1 MRFRKKEKIIELH
14 CYTDRADVYN
24 YFPIQKANKFI
35 PEWFKELP
43 RPDVYGIDDDF
54 ELIQESNLK
63 ECVGFTNYFSKGFI
77 LPLWSDL
84 LLEISEKGNSRY
96 KWAYSD
102 GISELETHD
111 ERSNGKH
118 FLDTEYQHLKL
129 DSPWRFKCTENIQ
142 FLTVE
147 PEWYFDKLQS
157 IHILSGVLDFQTN
170 SATSVNM
177 YVKRQQ
183 NHQKILLS
191 SGLPIYH
198 FVPLTEKKIDL
209 KIHLVSKEKKQLI
222 KQSNSRISFNRHF
235 EKKRKILN
243 RTKCPFRIDAE
254 S

>member
-1 MRFRKKEKIIELH
+1 MMFWKKDKVIELN

-35 PEWFKELP
+35 PQWFKKLP
-43 RPDVYGIDDDF
+43 RPNVSGIDDDF
-54 ELIQESNLK
+54 KTIEESNLK

-84 LLEISEKGNSRY
+84 LLEIYEKGNPYY

-102 GISELETHD
+102 GESKLTIHG

-129 DSPWRFKCTENIQ
+129 DSPWSFRCSESIQ
-142 FLTVE
+142 FLALE
-147 PEWYFDKLQS
+147 PEWYFDKLQN
-157 IHILSGVLDFQTN
+157 IHILNGVLDFNTN
-170 SATSVNM
+170 SGTNVNM
-177 YVKRQQ
+177 YIKRQQ

-209 KIHLVSKEKKQLI
+209 KVHLVSKEKKQLLHQ
-222 KQSNSRISFNRHF
+222 KNSRISFNRHF
-235 EKKRKILN
+235 EKKQKILN
-243 RTKCPFRIDAE
+243 EAKCPFKFDVE